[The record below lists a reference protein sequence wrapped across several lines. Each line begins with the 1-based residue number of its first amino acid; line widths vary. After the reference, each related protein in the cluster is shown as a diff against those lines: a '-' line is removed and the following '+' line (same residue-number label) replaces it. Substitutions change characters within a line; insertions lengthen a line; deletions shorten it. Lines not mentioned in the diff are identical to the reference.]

1 MPAGDIDDLLF
12 PVKQDK
18 QTKMRQ
24 KKDWRDSLLTLAV
37 LISLFRGDI
46 DEYMRGSFA
55 NIPEVNEILLGQSA
69 ALTETQFHNLFNSFE
84 GHRISDVHP
93 KNLDIDWHQR
103 SVFTDLHTLY
113 RENNQNERE
122 VTAFLLDRLEPNA
135 ARPFPFINLVQ
146 NPANSNA
153 NGNDNVGNTDSENNN
168 DNNNNVDSASSNPG
182 GGNLNDE
189 ETILGAV
196 AAPPAAELSPEV

>member
-1 MPAGDIDDLLF
+1 
-12 PVKQDK
+12 
-18 QTKMRQ
+18 MRQ

-55 NIPEVNEILLGQSA
+55 NIPEVHEILLGQSA

-113 RENNQNERE
+113 RENNPNERE

-135 ARPFPFINLVQ
+135 GRPFPFVNLVQ

-153 NGNDNVGNTDSENNN
+153 NTNNVGNTDSENNN
-168 DNNNNVDSASSNPG
+168 DNNNNVDSASSNPD
-182 GGNLNDE
+182 GGNLNEE
-189 ETILGAV
+189 ETIVGAV
-196 AAPPAAELSPEV
+196 AAPPVAELSPEV